1 MHGTQ
6 DHQVV
11 DRRYGSLMVR
21 RCREVF
27 HNLAP
32 IQVRKIAMEMV
43 PKTLKDKLRYAA
55 ASLRSWERL
64 EDNPPQ
70 TLKFETT
77 NICNANCIF
86 CGYQYH
92 DREKGVMPLE
102 LYKRAIDEYAAMG
115 GTSIGLTPVVG
126 DPLVDPH
133 IIERITIAIGTKQIT
148 DICLYTNGIL
158 LNKNNTVDELLQ
170 SGLKTLYVSTAGFE
184 REMFE
189 RVYRSKKYDDLLAG
203 VTKLLR
209 RNKELGELVTI
220 VLEFRPD
227 KAIEEVLNDK
237 DFVEH
242 VKEHIPEKR
251 ISWLTAFDNW
261 GSMITE
267 DQLSGTMKMATVPDI
282 KRRPCAR
289 TFTAMVMWDGSIRAC
304 SCRFKAGSF
313 DDHTVGDINDGKT
326 LESVWKGQPVRD
338 FRRTFVNDE
347 LRSACQS
354 CSSYEPI

>member
-1 MHGTQ
+1 MRINQ
-6 DHQVV
+6 DYQVV
-11 DRRYGSLMVR
+11 DRRHDWLTVR
-21 RCREVF
+21 TYQDLFES
-27 HNLAP
+27 LAP
-32 IQVRKIAMEMV
+32 TKVRQIAKEMV
-43 PKTLKDKLRYAA
+43 PKTLMDKLRYAA
-55 ASLRSWERL
+55 ASLRPWEPL
-64 EDNPPQ
+64 EDEPPQ
-70 TLKFETT
+70 ALKFETT
-77 NICNANCIF
+77 NTCNANCIF
-86 CGYQYH
+86 CGYQYQ

-133 IIERITIAIGTKQIT
+133 IVERIRMAVDTKQIT

-158 LNKNNTVDELLQ
+158 LNKKNTVDELLL
-170 SGLKTLYVSTAGFE
+170 SGLNTLYVSTAGFE
-184 REMFE
+184 RGMFE

-203 VTKLLR
+203 VSRLLR
-209 RNKELGELVTI
+209 RNKELGEPVTI

-251 ISWLTAFDNW
+251 ISWLTGFDSW
-261 GSMITE
+261 GGMITE
-267 DQLSGTMKMATVPDI
+267 DQLSGTMRMAAVPGI

-289 TFTAMVMWDGSIRAC
+289 TFTAMVMWDGAIRAC
-304 SCRFKAGSF
+304 SCRFKAGCF
-313 DDHTVGDINDGKT
+313 DDHMVGDINDGRT

-338 FRRTFVNDE
+338 LRRTFVNDQ
-347 LRSACQS
+347 LRPGCQS
-354 CSSYEPI
+354 CSWYEPI